1 MGVEFQRLLQL
12 EYGNTEMKE
21 GSKSDIADSEM
32 KKYCDTEMYLCDIC
46 DNVFRDIN
54 HLINHNT
61 LEHGIQE
68 IVSYD
73 CANCYRSFKEKIL
86 FERHLLLKKSQKDS
100 SDKLSGL
107 YENIER
113 NQKSKRSHHETPY
126 CCGFCEGKFFMEA
139 HLKKHIEFVHKN
151 SKQESSVISEVVEK
165 ENTEQNPSET
175 EIEDEENES
184 PIPIESL
191 EISKNSSLNQKIQT
205 ERERMHMDK
214 IIVDNKVIVDKHQEY
229 NVRNSST
236 QGQSLKT
243 RIHASYEGL
252 KDHKCE
258 SCGKSFTGAQSLKI
272 HTMAKKRRFTTEIIA
287 RNILRNFFVSLIWS
301 VILMIT
307 VTI

>member
-1 MGVEFQRLLQL
+1 MGKEFQRSLQL
-12 EYGNTEMKE
+12 EYGNTEVI
-21 GSKSDIADSEM
+21 GDSEM

-86 FERHLLLKKSQKDS
+86 FEKHLLLKKSQKES
-100 SDKLSGL
+100 SDK
-107 YENIER
+107 ENIER
-113 NQKSKRSHHETPY
+113 NQNSKKKISSHHETPY

-151 SKQESSVISEVVEK
+151 SKQVESSVIPEFVEK
-165 ENTEQNPSET
+165 ENTEQNPSGT

-184 PIPIESL
+184 RILIESL
-191 EISKNSSLNQKIQT
+191 EISNNFSLNQNIPT
-205 ERERMHMDK
+205 EREHMHMDK
-214 IIVDNKVIVDKHQEY
+214 IVIDNKVIVDKHQEN

-236 QGQSLKT
+236 QGQTLNTHILTS
-243 RIHASYEGL
+243 SEGL

-258 SCGKSFTGAQSLKI
+258 FCGKSFSQAGDLKRHIYRTHGRNNDFQCESCGKSFSTAESLKQHI
-272 HTMAKKRRFTTEIIA
+272 HTVHEDHKD
-287 RNILRNFFVSLIWS
+287 
-301 VILMIT
+301 
-307 VTI
+307 

>member
-1 MGVEFQRLLQL
+1 MGKEFQRSLQL
-12 EYGNTEMKE
+12 EYGNTEVI
-21 GSKSDIADSEM
+21 GDSEM

-86 FERHLLLKKSQKDS
+86 FEKHLLLVKESQKDS

-107 YENIER
+107 NENMKR
-113 NQKSKRSHHETPY
+113 NQKSKNKVSSHHETPY
-126 CCGFCEGKFFMEA
+126 CCEFCEGKFFMEA

-151 SKQESSVISEVVEK
+151 SKQVECSVISEVFQEEK
-165 ENTEQNPSET
+165 EAADQNPSET

-184 PIPIESL
+184 RIPIKSL
-191 EISKNSSLNQKIQT
+191 EISKNLTISQKIQM
-205 ERERMHMDK
+205 EREHM
-214 IIVDNKVIVDKHQEY
+214 IKVIVDKHQEY
-229 NVRNSST
+229 NVRQAST
-236 QGQSLKT
+236 QEKGLKT
-243 RIHASYEGL
+243 HIHASNEGQ

-258 SCGKSFTGAQSLKI
+258 SCGKSFTAARTLNEHIYTIHEGHKDYKCESCGKLFSRADSLKS
-272 HTMAKKRRFTTEIIA
+272 H
-287 RNILRNFFVSLIWS
+287 SHS
-301 VILMIT
+301 S
-307 VTI
+307 